1 MTVPRPE
8 LSETPG
14 VTDWTVFYDATGDE
28 PWATLRDALD
38 RFEQPGLAVDL
49 GSGTGRDTAELVR
62 RGWRVIAIDAEPEAM
77 IRLAARTDLDHSQV
91 TTQIARFEDAKWPD
105 VDLVNSSFSLPF
117 VPADDFG
124 AVWGRI
130 VDSLRPGGRFSGQLF
145 GDHDTWAS
153 QGVTCF
159 TRSDVEALLSGLYV
173 ERLDEEEEDSQDAG
187 GTPKHWHLFHIVARK
202 TPQSSPSQ

>member
-1 MTVPRPE
+1 M
-8 LSETPG
+8 LSETAR
-14 VTDWTVFYDATGDE
+14 VTDWTVYYDATADV
-28 PWATLRDALD
+28 PRATLLDALD
-38 RFEQPGLAVDL
+38 RFETPGLAVDL

-77 IRLAARTDLDHSQV
+77 VRLAARTDLDHSQV
-91 TTQIARFEDAKWPD
+91 TTQLARFEDATWPD

-117 VPADDFG
+117 VSADDFSG
-124 AVWGRI
+124 VWSQI
-130 VDSLRPGGRFSGQLF
+130 VDSLRPGGRFCGHLF
-145 GDHDTWAS
+145 GDRDTWAS

-159 TRSDVEALLSGLYV
+159 TRSEVDGLLSGLSV